1 MGGCLGGSCSS
12 VSSVQWGV
20 NVSLFTIISVYAR
33 TSKIPQPRAPC
44 NQNNMATTVNI
55 FLSP

>member
-1 MGGCLGGSCSS
+1 MDVL
-12 VSSVQWGV
+12 VVVARLFRQWGV
-20 NVSLFTIISVYAR
+20 KVSLFTIISVYAQ